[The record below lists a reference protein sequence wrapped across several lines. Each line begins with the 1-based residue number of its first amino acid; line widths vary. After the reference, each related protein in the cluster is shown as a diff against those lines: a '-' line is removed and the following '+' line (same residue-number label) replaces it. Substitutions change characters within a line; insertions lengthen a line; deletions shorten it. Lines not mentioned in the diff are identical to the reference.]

1 MRTRYFFYL
10 LAFIFLF
17 SCEQHHVRR
26 NLVEAEKLLLSDPDS
41 ALTILNSVCEE
52 DLSTNKLKAQH
63 CLLAI
68 MAKDKCMLDVVD
80 ESSAV
85 FAYDW
90 YRRQGNTTKRLWS
103 CYYLGVVFQNENKD
117 IDAVLAFREAEPLAE
132 SLQDYRQLCLIY
144 QHLCAIFGNNFDYV
158 NALEYARK
166 SLSAAIK
173 AEEPLMAEYCRYDVA
188 EQLISASR
196 YQEAEALLNQI
207 LKSNK
212 TNDALYSLA
221 AKKKAEIC
229 CYKTNYDNDLVKFY
243 YNEVQERGI
252 IPLGSHDY
260 GILATVY
267 EDEGDSVK
275 ANKYLKEACSLLET
289 SLDSAIYYNDCR
301 NVYDRRKDWE
311 KAHNAK
317 TRSSLIQNKIVVE
330 LLGQSLIHTTEKY
343 YMGQLEKERLLFK
356 ARIYLFIIILIVI
369 VVIVSLIVVIH
380 RNRNQKIL
388 DDLTKVQDI
397 SSELLNTLIADKV
410 KVLQKLSE
418 SYCAL
423 DDKEVIKR
431 EKREGILTR
440 EEIIKK
446 YCSELSELR
455 RDQDFIRILEQSLNV
470 REDDLMSNVRQL
482 FPDYKELDFRILTL
496 LFSGFSIKSISFLFK
511 MSEASLRM
519 RKTRYKH
526 HFESLPNNQGMRF
539 IEMM

>member
-1 MRTRYFFYL
+1 M
-10 LAFIFLF
+10 
-17 SCEQHHVRR
+17 
-26 NLVEAEKLLLSDPDS
+26 
-41 ALTILNSVCEE
+41 
-52 DLSTNKLKAQH
+52 
-63 CLLAI
+63 
-68 MAKDKCMLDVVD
+68 
-80 ESSAV
+80 
-85 FAYDW
+85 
-90 YRRQGNTTKRLWS
+90 
-103 CYYLGVVFQNENKD
+103 
-117 IDAVLAFREAEPLAE
+117 
-132 SLQDYRQLCLIY
+132 
-144 QHLCAIFGNNFDYV
+144 
-158 NALEYARK
+158 
-166 SLSAAIK
+166 
-173 AEEPLMAEYCRYDVA
+173 
-188 EQLISASR
+188 
-196 YQEAEALLNQI
+196 
-207 LKSNK
+207 
-212 TNDALYSLA
+212 
-221 AKKKAEIC
+221 
-229 CYKTNYDNDLVKFY
+229 
-243 YNEVQERGI
+243 
-252 IPLGSHDY
+252 
-260 GILATVY
+260 
-267 EDEGDSVK
+267 
-275 ANKYLKEACSLLET
+275 
-289 SLDSAIYYNDCR
+289 
-301 NVYDRRKDWE
+301 
-311 KAHNAK
+311 
-317 TRSSLIQNKIVVE
+317 
-330 LLGQSLIHTTEKY
+330 
-343 YMGQLEKERLLFK
+343 EKERLLFK

-418 SYCAL
+418 SYFAL